1 MTEEKKIVEIN
12 KPYKF
17 RDLNSTDVFT
27 MARLVSKIGIKNF
40 ESIFDA
46 EGFND
51 IVNGEHTEDDYI
63 KVGAKAILGVADTI
77 IERLCDCEKE
87 IYEVLEKTSNLT
99 LKQIQE
105 LKPNIFINMIYDFVN
120 KEEIPDFF
128 NAVLQFVQ

>member
-12 KPYKF
+12 KPYEF

-51 IVNGEHTEDDYI
+51 IVNGERTEDDYI

>member
-12 KPYKF
+12 KPYEF

-51 IVNGEHTEDDYI
+51 IANGEHTEDDCI